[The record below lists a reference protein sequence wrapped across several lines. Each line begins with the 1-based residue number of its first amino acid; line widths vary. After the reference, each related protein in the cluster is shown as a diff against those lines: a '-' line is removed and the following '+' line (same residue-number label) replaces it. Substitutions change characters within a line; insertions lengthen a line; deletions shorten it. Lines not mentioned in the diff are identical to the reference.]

1 MNIVKSNS
9 GIKSNGGKD
18 RYLSSC
24 VNSFYICSRICLC
37 ISKLCGKSKGIWKFH
52 SLLGHLGEDKVR
64 SSVYDS
70 HHFRYMVGLEA
81 VLQRADD
88 RNSSGNSSLKQ
99 EIFLC
104 SLGGF
109 QNLFSV
115 DCDQILVC
123 SHHVLS
129 GFQCCKNISTCR
141 LNSSDQLDHN
151 IYGRISFY
159 ICPVCCK
166 NRCIFHLLR
175 CFLKVT
181 HQDLRD
187 LYLTSKLGCH
197 FLLLIFDNFIDSGS
211 YCSKTKK
218 GRIYDFFA
226 HFLMSPF
233 RFFQFLSE

>member
-1 MNIVKSNS
+1 
-9 GIKSNGGKD
+9 
-18 RYLSSC
+18 
-24 VNSFYICSRICLC
+24 
-37 ISKLCGKSKGIWKFH
+37 
-52 SLLGHLGEDKVR
+52 
-64 SSVYDS
+64 
-70 HHFRYMVGLEA
+70 MVGLEA
-81 VLQRADD
+81 ILKRADN

-129 GFQCCKNISTCR
+129 GFQCCKNVSTGR
-141 LNSSDQLDHN
+141 LNSTDQLDHN
-151 IYGRISFY
+151 INRRISFD

-166 NRCIFHLLR
+166 NRWIFYFFR
-175 CFLKVT
+175 CFFEVT
-181 HQDLRD
+181 HQDLCD

-233 RFFQFLSE
+233 RFFHSFGVRLHFIQLSYHGSQTFQASILNLGNRIRAGGLKHRKKFSYQMCPFLFIHSINPFVKTPV